1 MRPAPAGADP
11 GRSPDR
17 RASVLQPGGSGCLL
31 YTSWCAVFVWWVF
44 REAGA
49 PELYYGG
56 GETAYC
62 PTLMSFHK
70 KQAVTEMCIRD
81 SRYCVCRLSFRR
93 KAAQRVLR

>member
-1 MRPAPAGADP
+1 MEERSRAVDIP
-11 GRSPDR
+11 G
-17 RASVLQPGGSGCLL
+17 
-31 YTSWCAVFVWWVF
+31 CAVFVWWVF

-70 KQAVTEMCIRD
+70 ESEGD
-81 SRYCVCRLSFRR
+81 
-93 KAAQRVLR
+93 